1 MNVRTESPYLSTKDI
16 PVEQRLIVAVDVP
29 GADAA
34 KALVTTLGDAVVFY
48 KIGLELCMSGDYFEL
63 LAWLRERGKHVFAD
77 LKFYDI
83 PNTVASA
90 VARLADH
97 DVQFATVH
105 GDDSIMAAAAQSK
118 RDVKIMAVTVL
129 TSLDEEALHKMGF
142 AGTPAELALSRAASA
157 MKAGCDGIISS
168 GHEVGLV
175 REQLGDELIV
185 VCPGIRPT
193 ATDDDQ
199 KRTVTVEQAFR
210 NGADYIV
217 VGRPV
222 RGADDPRRAAQDIQ
236 ASIASVFE

>member
-1 MNVRTESPYLSTKDI
+1 MDQALKVHRSQKNIDVHE
-16 PVEQRLIVAVDVP
+16 RLIVALDVP
-29 GADAA
+29 SADSA
-34 KALVTTLGDAVVFY
+34 KALVAELGDAVVFY

-63 LAWLRERGKHVFAD
+63 LTWLRGQGKHVFAD

-105 GDDSIMAAAAQSK
+105 GDSAIMAAAAEK
-118 RDVKIMAVTVL
+118 KGNIKIMAVTVL
-129 TSLDEEALHKMGF
+129 TSLDEAALKELGF

-175 REQLGDELIV
+175 REKLGHALIV
-185 VCPGIRPT
+185 VCPGVRAA
-193 ATDDDQ
+193 ATNDDQ
-199 KRTVTVEQAFR
+199 KRTVTVEQAFV

-222 RGADDPRRAAQDIQ
+222 RAAGNPRQAATDIQ
-236 ASIASVFE
+236 ASIRSVFA